1 MNMFLI
7 NIIGFFFIFIFCLVV
22 LYLKSIDDLTERKEA
37 LLFVIFISCFCFLL
51 ICLSLPVNILVG
63 DILHGSIFT
72 FLSCSFV

>member
-51 ICLSLPVNILVG
+51 MCLSLPVNILVG
-63 DILHGSIFT
+63 DI
-72 FLSCSFV
+72 